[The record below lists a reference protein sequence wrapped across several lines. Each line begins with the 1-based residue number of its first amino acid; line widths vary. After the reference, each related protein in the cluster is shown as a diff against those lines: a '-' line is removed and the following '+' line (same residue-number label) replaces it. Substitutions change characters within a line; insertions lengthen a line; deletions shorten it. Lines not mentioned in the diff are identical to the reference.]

1 MPLSLE
7 IVTIERAVYSADDVD
22 MVIAPG
28 EEGVMGILPR
38 HEPMIVILKEGELE
52 IVRGA
57 ERELLAIGGGCLE
70 VHGTKVIV
78 MASVA
83 EQAEEIDIERAE
95 RARQRAEKA
104 LAGAPDRVA
113 ARQALADMRRASVR
127 LKVAR
132 RRRRY
137 QPRDGVVGGE

>member
-1 MPLSLE
+1 MPLELE

-28 EEGVMGILPR
+28 EEGVMGVLPR
-38 HEPMIVILKEGELE
+38 HEPMIVSLKEGELE
-52 IVRGA
+52 IVRGDD
-57 ERELLAIGGGCLE
+57 RELLAIGGGFME

-83 EQAEEIDIERAE
+83 EQAEEIDVERAE
-95 RARQRAEKA
+95 RARQQAERI
-104 LAGAPDRVA
+104 LADAPDRVA

-132 RRRRY
+132 RRRSYR
-137 QPRDGVVGGE
+137 PREGTGSGE

>member
-1 MPLSLE
+1 MPLKLE

-22 MVIAPG
+22 MVMAPG
-28 EEGVMGILPR
+28 EEGVMGVLPR

-57 ERELLAIGGGCLE
+57 ERELFAIGGGCME

-78 MASVA
+78 MASAA

-95 RARQRAEKA
+95 RARQRAARA

-132 RRRRY
+132 RRRYR
-137 QPRDGVVGGE
+137 PGEGAAGGE